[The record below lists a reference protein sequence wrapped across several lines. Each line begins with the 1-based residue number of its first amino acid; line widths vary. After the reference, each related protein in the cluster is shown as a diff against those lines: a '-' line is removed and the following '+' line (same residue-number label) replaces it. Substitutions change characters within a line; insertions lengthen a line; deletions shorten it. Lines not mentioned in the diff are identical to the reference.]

1 MSKMIGE
8 RYPPTTPLTIIDNQT
23 PPVGQILTQI
33 SFIMNKQLLKIVL
46 LRAQIDGVLERVRRH
61 HALAQAY
68 VTDHD
73 NAVEQIGAY
82 VAGERASGKCAA
94 CDANNNCI
102 MQEIA
107 ADRLIVSKYPSLFG
121 FVRQLARIDEY
132 VTKQAELGRPA
143 DEIWQDVEL
152 NTMLINAG
160 VDSDILR

>member
-1 MSKMIGE
+1 MNKSVIILALMRAQANGVLDIINREYTLAQLYADPEQHDEVVQDIGE
-8 RYPPTTPLTIIDNQT
+8 
-23 PPVGQILTQI
+23 
-33 SFIMNKQLLKIVL
+33 
-46 LRAQIDGVLERVRRH
+46 
-61 HALAQAY
+61 
-68 VTDHD
+68 
-73 NAVEQIGAY
+73 Y

-132 VTKQAELGRPA
+132 VTKQAELGRSV